1 MDAERLEFRED
12 MTVPII
18 LRRCRCPCALI
29 ATPEDRNFGG
39 RAEGNGASLS
49 TRNLLETIER
59 CAELG
64 RKPPIGEPAFSPWTK
79 LDRFYAARKRMLP
92 MSALGQKLPRR
103 GRRAISA
110 LPPRAAAD
118 VVGWRGSLGPIG
130 DKVRRRKKLR
140 LIRSRCQREPEG
152 SARRRYRANVQ
163 LSG

>member
-39 RAEGNGASLS
+39 ASRREWGFVS

-103 GRRAISA
+103 GQVAMSA
-110 LPPRAAAD
+110 FT
-118 VVGWRGSLGPIG
+118 PIT
-130 DKVRRRKKLR
+130 D
-140 LIRSRCQREPEG
+140 
-152 SARRRYRANVQ
+152 
-163 LSG
+163 